1 MQRLISIGIR
11 SYCTQR
17 DVCRKMGQ
25 MYLSLVEE
33 YFPIEGTHNLRIAL
47 MNSTPSKVFL
57 LILPIFLN
65 IVFSLVFNYRTDWCS
80 SMVLFSFFYLDFLSQ
95 TFTIHRTA
103 GKGEGIYLTPQLYHF
118 HLLHRHLG
126 ISRYRVY
133 YIL

>member
-80 SMVLFSFFYLDFLSQ
+80 VYGFIFIFLSGFSFTNILDSQDSRERGGYLFNSSTIPLPPASQ
-95 TFTIHRTA
+95 T
-103 GKGEGIYLTPQLYHF
+103 L
-118 HLLHRHLG
+118 RH
-126 ISRYRVY
+126 
-133 YIL
+133 